1 MNNVELTQ
9 SAKIIYIDQPTAA
22 AMTTYKEL
30 EKMYRRK
37 DPVKYE
43 EAIAK
48 NKARYRNEMDQLVC
62 KTDSMETKDAKH

>member
-1 MNNVELTQ
+1 MTSTNN
-9 SAKIIYIDQPTAA
+9 IIYIDQSTAA

-48 NKARYRNEMDQLVC
+48 NKARYRNEMDQLVLR
-62 KTDSMETKDAKH
+62 SSSVMEKRDALH

>member
-1 MNNVELTQ
+1 METVT
-9 SAKIIYIDQPTAA
+9 SKIIYIDQPTAA

-48 NKARYRNEMDQLVC
+48 NKARYRN
-62 KTDSMETKDAKH
+62 SMEEVLSAVH